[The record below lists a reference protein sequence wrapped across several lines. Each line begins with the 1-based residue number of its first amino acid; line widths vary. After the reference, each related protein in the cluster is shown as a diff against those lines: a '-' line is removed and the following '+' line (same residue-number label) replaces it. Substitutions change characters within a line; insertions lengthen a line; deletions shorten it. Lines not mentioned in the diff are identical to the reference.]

1 MGGEKG
7 IAMEYKSIADGV
19 YIALSYV
26 AVFVAGWRISHLR
39 TFTKYA
45 DGLVEELTKDASR
58 G

>member
-1 MGGEKG
+1 MN
-7 IAMEYKSIADGV
+7 YKAIADGV
-19 YIALSYV
+19 YIVLSYV

-45 DGLVEELTKDASR
+45 DGLIEELTKDASR

>member
-1 MGGEKG
+1 
-7 IAMEYKSIADGV
+7 MEYKSIADGV

-45 DGLVEELTKDASR
+45 DSLVEELTKDASKR
-58 G
+58 

>member
-1 MGGEKG
+1 MDNK
-7 IAMEYKSIADGV
+7 AIADGI

-45 DGLVEELTKDASR
+45 DGIIEELTKDASQR
-58 G
+58 